1 MSCSDVSPEGTLPST
16 VAARFR
22 RAERI
27 ERVQGGTDGRGHCR
41 LSVPSISCGKCIGAV
56 ERALADCEGVVAAR
70 ANLTLRQVAITL
82 RDPETDPLPALEK
95 LQARGYPA
103 TLLDPAAPAD
113 ATESGVAS
121 SLLRSVAVAGFGAA
135 NIMLLSVS
143 VWAGAEGSARQV
155 FHIVS
160 ALIALPVVA
169 YSGRPFFGSAL
180 RALKAGRLNM
190 DVPISLGVLLATG
203 LSVFETAMNGR
214 HVFFDAAVVLLFF
227 LLVGRYL
234 DQLMRAKARSAVT
247 SLSRLAARGAM
258 RELPDGTATYLTL
271 DQLQPD
277 MVLRIAPGER
287 IPVDGCILDG
297 TTDLDRSLVTGE
309 HAPVP
314 AGPNAPVEAGILNL
328 TGAIR
333 MRVIRPAES
342 SFLAEVSRML
352 AAAEQGR
359 GVYVRIADRA
369 ARLYAPVVHM
379 LAALTL
385 VGWVLATG
393 RWYESIFIAI
403 SVLIITCPCALGL
416 AVPVVHVAAAGR
428 LFREGIM
435 MKDGSAL
442 ERLATID
449 TAVFDKTG
457 TITTGTPVLTG
468 GGPVSPE
475 ERAIA
480 SALASRSLHPASRAV
495 ALGIPASPVAIE
507 QLRETPG
514 CGVEAVVG
522 GRRARLGRPD
532 WVAEIVT
539 GHRTA
544 DSTAGSGPAFAL
556 ESGPLSTFTIAE
568 TLRDGTVEAVAA
580 FRAAGMRVEL
590 LSGDGKEAA
599 QTIARDIPFDR
610 VAWGA
615 TPAQKIARLE
625 ELRAEGRHV
634 LMVGDGLNDT
644 AALAAA
650 HVSMAPGSASDAGRL
665 AADFVFTRDS
675 LDAVTG
681 AYRIARRAET
691 LVRQNF
697 GLAIL
702 YNCIAIPLAVAGY
715 VTPLLAAI
723 AMSTSSIVVVANSIR
738 PERQPTFR
746 FANHP
751 AQETAG

>member
-1 MSCSDVSPEGTLPST
+1 MSFSAFSSEGSVPST

-27 ERVQGGTDGRGHCR
+27 ERVQSGPDGRGHCR
-41 LSVPSISCGKCIGAV
+41 LSVPGISCGKCIGAV
-56 ERALADCEGVVAAR
+56 ERALAGCEGVVAAR

-82 RDPETDPLPALEK
+82 RDPETDPLPALET
-95 LQARGYPA
+95 LEARGYPA
-103 TLLDPAAPAD
+103 TLLDPAVPAD

-143 VWAGAEGSARQV
+143 VWAGAEGAARHV

-160 ALIALPVVA
+160 ALIAVPVVA

-247 SLSRLAARGAM
+247 SLARLAARGAM
-258 RELPDGTATYLTL
+258 RELPDGTTTYLAL

-287 IPVDGCILDG
+287 VPVDGCILEG
-297 TTDLDRSLVTGE
+297 NTDLDRSLVTGE

-314 AGPNAPVEAGILNL
+314 AGPHVAVEAGILNL

-369 ARLYAPVVHM
+369 ARLYAPVVHL

-393 RWYESIFIAI
+393 RWYESIFVAI

-468 GGPVSPE
+468 GGPLSPE

-480 SALASRSLHPASRAV
+480 SALASGSLHPASRAV
-495 ALGIPASPVAIE
+495 AFAIPPSSAAVE

-522 GRRARLGRPD
+522 GQRARLGRPD
-532 WVAEIVT
+532 WVAEIAT
-539 GHRTA
+539 GGRTTA
-544 DSTAGSGPAFAL
+544 DATGGSGPAFAIAG
-556 ESGPLSTFTIAE
+556 GPLSTFTVAE
-568 TLRDGTVEAVAA
+568 TLRDGATEAVAA
-580 FRAAGMRVEL
+580 LRASGMRVEL
-590 LSGDGKEAA
+590 LSGDGQEAVQA
-599 QTIARDIPFDR
+599 VARDIAFDR
-610 VAWGA
+610 VGWGA

-634 LMVGDGLNDT
+634 LMVGDGLNDA

-665 AADFVFTRDS
+665 AADFVFTRNG
-675 LDAVTG
+675 LDAVTR

-723 AMSTSSIVVVANSIR
+723 TMSTSSIVVVANSLR
-738 PERQPTFR
+738 PERRPFSR
-746 FANHP
+746 LANRP
-751 AQETAG
+751 AQDTA

>member
-1 MSCSDVSPEGTLPST
+1 MSCADVSPEGTLPST

-22 RAERI
+22 SAERI
-27 ERVQGGTDGRGHCR
+27 ERVQRGSDGRGHCR

-70 ANLTLRQVAITL
+70 VNLTLRQVAITL
-82 RDPETDPLPALEK
+82 RDPETDPQPALEK
-95 LQARGYPA
+95 LEARGYPA
-103 TLLDPAAPAD
+103 TLLDPAVPAD
-113 ATESGVAS
+113 ATESGLAS

-143 VWAGAEGSARQV
+143 VWAGAEGAARHV

-180 RALKAGRLNM
+180 RALKARRLNM

-203 LSVFETAMNGR
+203 LSVFETAMNGE

-247 SLSRLAARGAM
+247 SLARLAARGAM
-258 RELPDGTATYLTL
+258 RELPDGTTTYLAL
-271 DQLQPD
+271 DQIQPD

-287 IPVDGCILDG
+287 IPVDGQILDG

-314 AGPNAPVEAGILNL
+314 AGPEVPVEAGILNL

-333 MRVIRPAES
+333 MRVLRPAEN

-369 ARLYAPVVHM
+369 ARLYSPVVHL
-379 LAALTL
+379 LAAATL
-385 VGWVLATG
+385 VGWVATTG

-416 AVPVVHVAAAGR
+416 AVPVVHVAAASR

-442 ERLATID
+442 ERLATVD
-449 TAVFDKTG
+449 VVVFDKTG
-457 TITTGTPVLTG
+457 TITTGTPVLSG
-468 GGPVSPE
+468 GGPASPG

-495 ALGIPASPVAIE
+495 ALAIPASPAAVE
-507 QLRETPG
+507 QLREMPG
-514 CGVEAVVG
+514 CGVEAVLG

-532 WVAEIVT
+532 WVAEIASD
-539 GHRTA
+539 RRA
-544 DSTAGSGPAFAL
+544 DDSGPAFAL
-556 ESGPLSTFTIAE
+556 EGGPLSTFTVAE
-568 TLRDGTVEAVAA
+568 TLREGAAEAVAA

-590 LSGDGKEAA
+590 LSGDGQEAA

-634 LMVGDGLNDT
+634 LMVGDGLNDA

-665 AADFVFTRDS
+665 AADFVFTRDK

-702 YNCIAIPLAVAGY
+702 YNCIAIPLAVAGH

-738 PERQPTFR
+738 PERLPSSR
-746 FANHP
+746 IANRP
-751 AQETAG
+751 AQEAPA

>member
-1 MSCSDVSPEGTLPST
+1 MICSDVSPDGTLPSM

-22 RAERI
+22 RAERV
-27 ERVQGGTDGRGHCR
+27 ERVQAGTDGRGHCR

-82 RDPETDPLPALEK
+82 RDPATDPLPAIEK
-95 LQARGYPA
+95 LEARGYPA

-113 ATESGVAS
+113 ASESGVAS
-121 SLLRSVAVAGFGAA
+121 NLLRSVAVAGFGAA

-143 VWAGAEGSARQV
+143 VWAGAEGPVRHL
-155 FHIVS
+155 FHVVS

-180 RALKAGRLNM
+180 RALKARSLNM

-203 LSVFETAMNGR
+203 LSVFETAMNGE

-247 SLSRLAARGAM
+247 SLARLAARGAM
-258 RELPDGTATYLTL
+258 RELPDGTTSYLAL
-271 DQLQPD
+271 DQIQPD

-287 IPVDGCILDG
+287 IPVDGHILEG

-314 AGPNAPVEAGILNL
+314 AGPEVPVEAGILNL
-328 TGAIR
+328 TGSIR
-333 MRVIRPAES
+333 MRVLRPAET
-342 SFLAEVSRML
+342 SFLAEISRML

-369 ARLYAPVVHM
+369 ARLYSPVVHL
-379 LAALTL
+379 LAAATL

-428 LFREGIM
+428 LFRDGIM

-442 ERLATID
+442 ERLATVD
-449 TAVFDKTG
+449 VVVFDKTG
-457 TITTGTPVLTG
+457 TITTGTPALIG
-468 GGPVSPE
+468 GGPASPE
-475 ERAIA
+475 EQAIA
-480 SALASRSLHPASRAV
+480 SALAAHSLHPASRAITL
-495 ALGIPASPVAIE
+495 ALPASPAAIE

-514 CGVEAVVG
+514 CGVEAVVDG
-522 GRRARLGRPD
+522 QRARLGRAD
-532 WVAEIVT
+532 WVAEIS
-539 GHRTA
+539 GNHRT
-544 DSTAGSGPAFAL
+544 TGSGPAFAL
-556 ESGPLSTFTIAE
+556 EGGPVSTFDVAE
-568 TLRDGTVEAVAA
+568 TLRDGAAEAVAA
-580 FRAAGMRVEL
+580 FRAAGIRVEL
-590 LSGDGKEAA
+590 LSGDGQEAA
-599 QTIARDIPFDR
+599 ETIGRKILFD
-610 VAWGA
+610 VVEWGA

-625 ELRAEGRHV
+625 QLRAEGSHV
-634 LMVGDGLNDT
+634 LMVGDGLNDA

-665 AADFVFTRDS
+665 AADFVFTRDN
-675 LDAVTG
+675 LDAVT
-681 AYRIARRAET
+681 AAHRIARRAET

-697 GLAIL
+697 GLAVL
-702 YNCIAIPLAVAGY
+702 YNCIAIPLAVAGH

-738 PERQPTFR
+738 PERQPSSRGAKYST
-746 FANHP
+746 
-751 AQETAG
+751 QEAFT